1 MILGDVCD
9 VKDGR
14 MATPA
19 PARRCRFGTDA
30 AMSAAPKTSGASAP
44 PPAPVSYGTDELP
57 VGKILDGRYK
67 ILAVISRGGMAC
79 IYEALDNESGRSVA
93 LKVPLLRYESDPA
106 FYSRFQREESIGRAL
121 EHPYVIKLLPAP
133 AEKSRPYIVMEYL
146 EGRTLGERL
155 RRDPRLPEAEAVRI
169 ASQVC
174 TGLDY
179 LHHNGVVHR
188 DLKPD
193 NIMLCDD
200 GTIRIMDFGIAS
212 FGNARRLT
220 FAGLT
225 SAMGTPDYI
234 APEQVRGKRGD
245 ARTDVYALGVMLYE
259 MTTGVLPYE
268 GDSAYIIMNARLM
281 GDPEAPRARHS
292 ELTPQLEEIILHAME
307 RDAAD
312 RFASAADMKAELD
325 DYRKVELTGRCA
337 RLKQA
342 QAVWHPLGTLL
353 PKVIIVAV
361 AQVVVFFLLFWWF
374 SHHSHHGAQAP
385 STSPSA
391 ITTTPAA
398 K

>member
-9 VKDGR
+9 TKDGR
-14 MATPA
+14 TASPVA
-19 PARRCRFGTDA
+19 ARRCSFATDA
-30 AMSAAPKTSGASAP
+30 AMNAPKTSSASAP
-44 PPAPVSYGTDELP
+44 PPAPVSSSSDELP
-57 VGKILDGRYK
+57 VGKILDARYK

-79 IYEALDNESGRSVA
+79 IYEALDTETGRSVA

-146 EGRTLGERL
+146 EGRTLGEQL
-155 RRDPRLPEAEAVRI
+155 RREPRLPEAEAVRI
-169 ASQVC
+169 ASQIC
-174 TGLDY
+174 AALDY
-179 LHHNGVVHR
+179 LHRNGVVHR

-193 NIMLCDD
+193 NVMLCAD
-200 GTIRIMDFGIAS
+200 GTIRVMDFGIAS
-212 FGNARRLT
+212 FGGARRLT

-225 SAMGTPDYI
+225 NAMGTPDYI

-245 ARTDVYALGVMLYE
+245 ARTDLYTLGIMLYE
-259 MTTGVLPYE
+259 MTTGSQPYD
-268 GDSAYIIMNARLM
+268 GDNPYIIMNARLM
-281 GDPEAPRARHS
+281 GDSEAPRARHP
-292 ELTPQLEEIILHAME
+292 ELSPQIEEIILHAMS
-307 RDAAD
+307 RDSAD

-325 DYRKVELTGRCA
+325 DYTKVELTGRCA
-337 RLKQA
+337 RLKPA

-353 PKVIIVAV
+353 PKIVIVAV

-374 SHHSHHGAQAP
+374 SHHSHRGAQSP
-385 STSPSA
+385 STSPA
-391 ITTTPAA
+391 TIQTTPAT